1 MKENDLSG
9 LRLFN
14 EKANRIEQ
22 LTFSKWLIANK
33 PKIKISKNDDDSLLT
48 ETEFPDLEAIEAFAL
63 TFRFFIQ
70 NNEKSSFG
78 RLQKVYE
85 ASDLPE
91 KTKDKFNNI
100 RKQLNDFWDSKSV
113 AEAPAFIPYRE
124 VVDIVMYGNLSHA
137 TKSHK
142 EKYDI
147 IASYPHYDAL
157 LKFAFIVA
165 ARKAIEVIKE
175 TKELNIQVIETIEKK
190 GV

>member
-1 MKENDLSG
+1 MKKNDLSG
-9 LRLFN
+9 LHLFN
-14 EKANRIEQ
+14 EKATRIEQ
-22 LTFSKWLIANK
+22 LTFSKWLISNK

-78 RLQKVYE
+78 SLAKVYE

-91 KTKDKFNNI
+91 TAKAKFKDI
-100 RKQLNDFWDSKSV
+100 RKRLNDFWDSKSV
-113 AEAPAFIPYRE
+113 AEAPAFMPYRD
-124 VVDIVMYGNLSHA
+124 VVEIVMYGNLSHA
-137 TKSHK
+137 TKGRK

-165 ARKAIEVIKE
+165 ARKAIELIKE
-175 TKELNIQVIETIEKK
+175 TKELNINTIEILE
-190 GV
+190 GIV